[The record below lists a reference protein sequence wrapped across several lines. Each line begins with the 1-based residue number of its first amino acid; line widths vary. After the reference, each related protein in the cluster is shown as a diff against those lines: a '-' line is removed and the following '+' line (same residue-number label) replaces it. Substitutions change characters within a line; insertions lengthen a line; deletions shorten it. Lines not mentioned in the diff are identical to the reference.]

1 MNIATL
7 MASIPSP
14 SSGAIH
20 LGPLKLN
27 AYGLMIAIG
36 VIVAVRIAG
45 NRAEARGLGST
56 DDFSSI
62 AMWAVPAGVIGGR
75 LYHVIT
81 DYELFRGHLIDA
93 VKIWQGG
100 LGIWGGVSL
109 GVIVGPWRARV
120 RQLNVLG
127 LLSCA
132 VPGIA
137 VAQAIGRW
145 GNWWNQELFGRPTTL
160 PWALRVSDSVAE
172 KAGYAA
178 GTLFHPTFLYESIG
192 CLVLAWLLV
201 RFEKRIAPRPGRLL
215 GWYAMGYT
223 AMRYFIEGLRV
234 DPAHHAGGLR
244 LNQWVSIG
252 VFGAAA
258 IFLLI
263 DARRSRNASE
273 PSTVREHE

>member
-1 MNIATL
+1 M
-7 MASIPSP
+7 
-14 SSGAIH
+14 
-20 LGPLKLN
+20 
-27 AYGLMIAIG
+27 
-36 VIVAVRIAG
+36 
-45 NRAEARGLGST
+45 
-56 DDFSSI
+56 
-62 AMWAVPAGVIGGR
+62 
-75 LYHVIT
+75 
-81 DYELFRGHLIDA
+81 
-93 VKIWQGG
+93 
-100 LGIWGGVSL
+100 
-109 GVIVGPWRARV
+109 
-120 RQLNVLG
+120 
-127 LLSCA
+127 
-132 VPGIA
+132 
-137 VAQAIGRW
+137 
-145 GNWWNQELFGRPTTL
+145 
-160 PWALRVSDSVAE
+160 AE